1 MSSSIMATEAKET
14 PNVIRKQLEQNS
26 GLFAELAN
34 TLREM
39 SPSFVYLV
47 GRGSSD
53 HAGVYAK
60 YLIETEI
67 GIPVAP
73 AAPSVTG
80 IYGKQMAFNKG
91 VAIVISQSGRSPD
104 ILKQTQMAKDGGAYC
119 IALVNDETSPL
130 AEIVDTF
137 IPLRA
142 GAEKAIAATKSY
154 LSTLS
159 AIVHL
164 VGHWKQ
170 DEALLQGLRDLP
182 AELEKVIDA
191 KAQLTA
197 DSLRAIKHCVV
208 LGRGFGYAV
217 GREIALKLKEVL
229 SIHAEAFSSAE
240 FLHGPVTLVENK
252 LAIVNVHIQDESAAA
267 HLSQIDEVSN
277 RGAQL
282 LNLLHIDSRLHKR
295 LLPLLSLQRFYL
307 DIEHVAQELGYD
319 PDTPPGLKKVTET
332 M

>member
-1 MSSSIMATEAKET
+1 MSSSIMASEAKQT
-14 PNVIRKQLEQNS
+14 PSVVRRQLSENS
-26 GLFAELAN
+26 ELIAQLAD
-34 TLREM
+34 TLRAM

-67 GIPVAP
+67 GIPVAA

-80 IYGKQMAFNKG
+80 VYGKQMSLKNG

-119 IALVNDETSPL
+119 IALVNDESSPL
-130 AEIVDTF
+130 ADIVDTF

-142 GAEKAIAATKSY
+142 GPEKAIAATKSY

-159 AIVHL
+159 AIVQL

-170 DEALLQGLRDLP
+170 DQSLLSGLTALP
-182 AELEKVIDA
+182 TELEKVIAA
-191 KAQLTA
+191 KPQLNA
-197 DSLRAIKHCVV
+197 DGLQAIKHCVV

-252 LAIVNVHIQDESAAA
+252 LAIVNVHIQDDSAAV
-267 HLSQIDEVSN
+267 HLSQIDEVSS

-282 LNLLHIDSRLHKR
+282 LNLLHIDSDIHRR
-295 LLPLLSLQRFYL
+295 LLPLLSMQRFYL
-307 DIEHVAQELGYD
+307 DIEQVAQDLGYD